1 MSLGESAVLGDW
13 SVKVTD
19 YDPDATQ
26 KILDKNR
33 FNDEPGN
40 DNRYV
45 LVTVEVTNIGETK
58 APLSDKVGFQGIDRS
73 GNLYEECSEVIPD
86 GYDIWIELI
95 PGSTNDG
102 NICLEVADEVA
113 SSLRLV
119 LAQSWIDGD
128 DYAIV
133 ELSSTDTTSSTTTT
147 LIESTTDTLLLGCST
162 EISGAWADAR
172 NASLRIA
179 ESFVEDSREAA
190 EEVENSAWELISGAT
205 EALDCL
211 LGTQP
216 GDGPER
222 FDAALRQ
229 FRTGNTELPATALLL
244 SCATEISGTW
254 TDAQLT
260 ALRILEW
267 VDEGSQAASDRME
280 SATVDLAVG
289 VSEVLDCL
297 LGTQPG
303 DGTGRIDAALQQ
315 LRSGN

>member
-1 MSLGESAVLGDW
+1 M
-13 SVKVTD
+13 
-19 YDPDATQ
+19 
-26 KILDKNR
+26 
-33 FNDEPGN
+33 
-40 DNRYV
+40 
-45 LVTVEVTNIGETK
+45 VTVEVTNIGETK
-58 APLSDKVGFQGIDRS
+58 KILYDRVGFQGIDRS
-73 GNLYEECSEVIPD
+73 GKLYEECESVIIPD
-86 GYDIWIELI
+86 KYDILVELI
-95 PGSTNDG
+95 PGSTSEG
-102 NICLEVADEVA
+102 NICFEVADEVA

-119 LAQSWIDGD
+119 LAQPELIGD

-315 LRSGN
+315 LR

>member
-1 MSLGESAVLGDW
+1 M
-13 SVKVTD
+13 VKVTD
-19 YDPDATQ
+19 YDSDTTQ
-26 KILDKNR
+26 KILDEYSRNEK
-33 FNDEPGN
+33 PGN

-45 LVTVEVTNIGETK
+45 MVTVEVTNIGETK
-58 APLSDKVGFQGIDRS
+58 KALSYRVGFQGIDRS
-73 GNLYEECSEVIPD
+73 GKLYEECRSVLIPD
-86 GYDIWIELI
+86 RYDTSVELI
-95 PGSTNDG
+95 PGSTSEG

-119 LAQSWIDGD
+119 LAQPEHISD

-133 ELSSTDTTSSTTTT
+133 ELSTTDTTSSTTTT

-162 EISGAWADAR
+162 EISGGWADAR

-315 LRSGN
+315 LR